1 MKSINKIFLVNTII
15 ISIALI
21 GVAICLAMYSEEV
34 ERKNSEIDII
44 QEECQHDW
52 RVTSKYVFLRNTY
65 KTISKCSVCG
75 KEID

>member
-1 MKSINKIFLVNTII
+1 MESINKNFLVSAIVIFIT
-15 ISIALI
+15 LI

-34 ERKNSEIDII
+34 KRKNNEIDIV